1 MKKPVDASG
10 MPERTQSLRKGA
22 RVGLA
27 AEVSLRRSG
36 QHNYRANVYDVSE
49 HGCKVEFV
57 ERPMLD
63 EIVWVKFEGLDSLE
77 AHVCWVEGSAVG
89 LEFKRPVHPA
99 VFEVLLARL
108 ASSRHP

>member
-1 MKKPVDASG
+1 
-10 MPERTQSLRKGA
+10 
-22 RVGLA
+22 
-27 AEVSLRRSG
+27 
-36 QHNYRANVYDVSE
+36 
-49 HGCKVEFV
+49 
-57 ERPMLD
+57 MLD

-89 LEFKRPVHPA
+89 LEFKRPVYSA